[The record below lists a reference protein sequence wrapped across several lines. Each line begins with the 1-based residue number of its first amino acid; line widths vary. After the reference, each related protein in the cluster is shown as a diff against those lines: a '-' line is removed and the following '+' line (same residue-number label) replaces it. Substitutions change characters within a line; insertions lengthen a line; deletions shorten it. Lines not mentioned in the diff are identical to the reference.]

1 MSDKPAQT
9 DKKPR
14 KLYLTLLFTVYA
26 LCYGVLLVFLTVQLG
41 VASGAVAAFFTS
53 MLYGGIFGLVAGSLA
68 TVTAMITYSLYML
81 GMLGYMLVWGI
92 FTGLMMTQ
100 LRLRRNLKHI
110 LTAML
115 ISFVCSYIAT
125 ILFAL
130 FLSKDVEMLF
140 TSYFNE
146 ITAFS
151 LLNAF
156 AVIPFGLVFLPSESG
171 YKREREIAVK
181 TVKAGIH
188 AGQVIFEHATEKK
201 GVFSYRWWILLTFAL
216 AGTPIFL
223 TCTFLMQPDSAFP
236 DIQAWS
242 AHFIPMTFFGF
253 AAMVASGLTAMLMRL
268 RKDQK
273 GILSC
278 LALSSAYFGVMVYLP
293 PIKKPDLNPYAH
305 LLNPY
310 WLLAAWLISVGVCS
324 WLSFKKV
331 DGGNS

>member
-1 MSDKPAQT
+1 MSDNTALK

-14 KLYLTLLFTVYA
+14 KPYLILLFTVYA
-26 LCYGVLLVFLTVQLG
+26 LCYGVLLVFLTVQLA
-41 VASGAVAAFFTS
+41 VASGGVAAFFAS
-53 MLYGGIFGLVAGSLA
+53 MLHFGIFGLVFGSLA
-68 TVTAMITYSLYML
+68 IITGLLY
-81 GMLGYMLVWGI
+81 MLGYMLVWGI
-92 FTGLMMTQ
+92 LTGMAMTQ

-115 ISFVCSYIAT
+115 IGFVCSYIST

-130 FLSKDVEMLF
+130 FLSKDIEMLF
-140 TSYFNE
+140 NFYFE
-146 ITAFS
+146 GLTIFS

-201 GVFSYRWWILLTFAL
+201 GVFSYRWWIPLAFAL

-223 TCTFLMQPDSAFP
+223 TCAFLMQPDSTFP
-236 DIQAWS
+236 DTQAWS

-293 PIKKPDLNPYAH
+293 PIKNPDLNPYAH

-310 WLLAAWLISVGVCS
+310 WLLAAWLISVGVCI

>member
-201 GVFSYRWWILLTFAL
+201 RRFFLPLVDFADFRF
-216 AGTPIFL
+216 GRHT
-223 TCTFLMQPDSAFP
+223 DFP
-236 DIQAWS
+236 DLHLPDAAGLRLPRHTSLERTLYPDDFLWLCRHGGKRFDGNADAS
-242 AHFIPMTFFGF
+242 AQRPKRHFE
-253 AAMVASGLTAMLMRL
+253 
-268 RKDQK
+268 
-273 GILSC
+273 LSC
-278 LALSSAYFGVMVYLP
+278 PIVCLLRRYGLSA
-293 PIKKPDLNPYAH
+293 AH
-305 LLNPY
+305 QESRFEPLRPFAQPV
-310 WLLAAWLISVGVCS
+310 LAA
-324 WLSFKKV
+324 
-331 DGGNS
+331 GGLADIGRRLHLAVV

>member
-1 MSDKPAQT
+1 MSDNTALK

-14 KLYLTLLFTVYA
+14 KPYLTLLFTVYA
-26 LCYGVLLVFLTVQLG
+26 LCYGVLLVFLTVQLA
-41 VASGAVAAFFTS
+41 VASGGVAAFFAS
-53 MLYGGIFGLVAGSLA
+53 MLYFGIFGLVVGSLTSVA
-68 TVTAMITYSLYML
+68 AIIAGLLY
-81 GMLGYMLVWGI
+81 MLGYMLVWGI
-92 FTGLMMTQ
+92 LTGMAMTQ

-115 ISFVCSYIAT
+115 IGFVCSYIST

-130 FLSKDVEMLF
+130 FLSKDIEMLF
-140 TSYFNE
+140 NFYFE
-146 ITAFS
+146 GLTIFS

-201 GVFSYRWWILLTFAL
+201 GVFSYRWWIPLAFAL

-223 TCTFLMQPDSAFP
+223 TCAFLMQPDSAFP
-236 DIQAWS
+236 DTQAWS
-242 AHFIPMTFFGF
+242 THFIPMTFFGF

-273 GILSC
+273 GILSG

-310 WLLAAWLISVGVCS
+310 WLLAAWLISVGVCI

-331 DGGNS
+331 DSGNGS

>member
-1 MSDKPAQT
+1 MSDKPALK
-9 DKKPR
+9 DEKPR
-14 KLYLTLLFTVYA
+14 KPYLTLLFTVYA

-68 TVTAMITYSLYML
+68 TVAAMITYSLY
-81 GMLGYMLVWGI
+81 MLGYMLVWGI

-115 ISFVCSYIAT
+115 IGFVCSYIAT

-171 YKREREIAVK
+171 YKREREIAGK
-181 TVKAGIH
+181 TLKAGIH
-188 AGQVIFEHATEKK
+188 AGQVIFEHVTEKK
-201 GVFSYRWWILLTFAL
+201 GFF
-216 AGTPIFL
+216 FL
-223 TCTFLMQPDSAFP
+223 PLVDSACFYLGRHTDFP
-236 DIQAWS
+236 DLRLPDAAGLRLPRHTSLERTLYPDDFLWLCRHGGKRFDGNADAS
-242 AHFIPMTFFGF
+242 A
-253 AAMVASGLTAMLMRL
+253 
-268 RKDQK
+268 
-273 GILSC
+273 
-278 LALSSAYFGVMVYLP
+278 
-293 PIKKPDLNPYAH
+293 
-305 LLNPY
+305 
-310 WLLAAWLISVGVCS
+310 
-324 WLSFKKV
+324 
-331 DGGNS
+331 

>member
-1 MSDKPAQT
+1 MSDNTALK

-14 KLYLTLLFTVYA
+14 KPYLTLLFTVYA
-26 LCYGVLLVFLTVQLG
+26 LCYGVLLVFLTVQLA
-41 VASGAVAAFFTS
+41 VASGGVAAFFAS
-53 MLYGGIFGLVAGSLA
+53 MLYFGIFGLVVGSLTSVA
-68 TVTAMITYSLYML
+68 AIIAGLLY
-81 GMLGYMLVWGI
+81 MLGYMLVWGI
-92 FTGLMMTQ
+92 LTGMAMTQ

-115 ISFVCSYIAT
+115 IGFVCSYIST

-130 FLSKDVEMLF
+130 FLSKDIEMLF
-140 TSYFNE
+140 NFYFE
-146 ITAFS
+146 GLTIFS

-201 GVFSYRWWILLTFAL
+201 GVFSYRWWIPLAFAL

-223 TCTFLMQPDSAFP
+223 TCAFLMQPDSAFP
-236 DIQAWS
+236 DTQAWS

-273 GILSC
+273 GILSG

-293 PIKKPDLNPYAH
+293 PIKNPDLNPYAH

-310 WLLAAWLISVGVCS
+310 WLLAAWLISVGVCI

-331 DGGNS
+331 DSGNRS

>member
-14 KLYLTLLFTVYA
+14 KPYLTLLFTIYA

-81 GMLGYMLVWGI
+81 GYMLVWGI
-92 FTGLMMTQ
+92 FTGLTMTQ

-115 ISFVCSYIAT
+115 IGFVCSYIST

-130 FLSKDVEMLF
+130 FLSKDIEMLF
-140 TSYFNE
+140 NFYFE
-146 ITAFS
+146 GLTIFS

-201 GVFSYRWWILLTFAL
+201 GVFSYRWWIPLAFTL
-216 AGTPIFL
+216 AGTPI
-223 TCTFLMQPDSAFP
+223 S
-236 DIQAWS
+236 
-242 AHFIPMTFFGF
+242 
-253 AAMVASGLTAMLMRL
+253 
-268 RKDQK
+268 
-273 GILSC
+273 
-278 LALSSAYFGVMVYLP
+278 
-293 PIKKPDLNPYAH
+293 
-305 LLNPY
+305 
-310 WLLAAWLISVGVCS
+310 
-324 WLSFKKV
+324 
-331 DGGNS
+331 